1 MFYQTYTARKPL
13 SACTAVTLSPR
24 PRLRRNG
31 VVCCC
36 LQRTAHALLCI
47 VNGDDSAVFFCF
59 FCPWWPWPS
68 TFDRDIQTLPSEGG
82 DQTRFP
88 CKLGANPFNRSRD
101 ISYTNKKMKNVTDSV
116 KNSTLLECGNYAD
129 LILWIIL
136 DNIAT
141 YITDAYLKYG

>member
-47 VNGDDSAVFFCF
+47 VNGDDSAVFFVF
-59 FCPWWPWPS
+59 FVPDDLDLRPLTV
-68 TFDRDIQTLPSEGG
+68 TFKLFRARVGTKHV
-82 DQTRFP
+82 FP
-88 CKLGANPFNRSRD
+88 VN
-101 ISYTNKKMKNVTDSV
+101 
-116 KNSTLLECGNYAD
+116 
-129 LILWIIL
+129 
-136 DNIAT
+136 
-141 YITDAYLKYG
+141 